1 MTVRTAAVSPA
12 SAASSGRP
20 QVSPSAKIHSLAQ
33 IEGDVR
39 ILGEAIVAPGVS
51 IRADQGATF
60 HIGSGTVVQEGCA
73 IYGLPQ
79 GKVLGDDQAPYTVWV
94 GDQAR
99 LTHKVLIQGPAYIGA
114 GCFVGF
120 RSTLFNARL
129 GKGCIVLMH
138 ALVQDVEI
146 PAGKLVPS
154 GSVIT
159 RQEQA
164 DMLPDVG
171 PADIALARELLG
183 GESLAMAE
191 PGRATSG
198 SQATWGDSVNTSND
212 YVGLGTMERQKLS
225 PDIVQRARQYLAQGL
240 RIGTEHADSRRYR
253 SGVWQT
259 CSPISASRES
269 EALGALE
276 ACLAEHSG
284 EYVRMFGIDPKAK
297 QRVAPVTIQRPD
309 GKPVEVGGGVSVASS
324 SSGGYSSGSYK
335 PSPTAAA
342 AHGVLPGDIV
352 QQVRNYLNQGY
363 KIGTEHAD
371 VRRYRSNVWQ
381 TCSPIDSTR
390 ESDVMASL
398 KACLEEHSGE
408 YVRMFGI
415 TPDKKRVAPITIQRP
430 DGKPI
435 ETSHAGSASSNGAAP
450 TSYAS
455 NGHKPSVSGDL
466 TQQVRYYLSQG
477 YKIGAEHADSRR
489 YRSNVWQT
497 CPPISAT
504 NESQVMTSIQACMA
518 EHPNEYVRIFGI
530 DPVAKRRVSPTTVQR
545 PGGHS
550 SPASASA
557 SGPSVPVYTQPA
569 STSNSSSNG
578 AGGGQGL
585 TQDVVQQVNQLV
597 NQGYRVSVEH
607 ADQRRYRSG
616 AWQTGQA
623 IEGNRVSDI
632 LSALEAQLREH
643 QGEYVRLIGI
653 DPRVKR
659 RVLETTIQ
667 RP

>member
-1 MTVRTAAVSPA
+1 MTVRTAAVSPTP
-12 SAASSGRP
+12 AASSGRP

-33 IEGDVR
+33 IEGNVR

-51 IRADQGATF
+51 IRADQGSTF
-60 HIGSGTVVQEGCA
+60 HIGAGTVVQEGCA

-129 GKGCIVLMH
+129 GKGSIVLMH

-171 PADIALARELLG
+171 PADVALARELLG
-183 GESLAMAE
+183 GESFAMADL
-191 PGRATSG
+191 GRTASG
-198 SQATWGDSVNTSND
+198 SQVTWGDSVNTSND
-212 YVGLGTMERQKLS
+212 YVGLGTMERQQLS

-259 CSPISASRES
+259 CSPIDTVRES

-276 ACLAEHSG
+276 ACLAEHAG
-284 EYVRMFGIDPKAK
+284 EYVRMFGIDPQAK
-297 QRVAPVTIQRPD
+297 RRVAPVTIQRPD
-309 GKPVEVGGGVSVASS
+309 GKPVEVSGGVSVAASP
-324 SSGGYSSGSYK
+324 SSGSYR
-335 PSPTAAA
+335 PASTAAVG
-342 AHGVLPGDIV
+342 HGVLPGDVV

-363 KIGTEHAD
+363 RIGTEHAD
-371 VRRYRSNVWQ
+371 SRRYRSNVWQ
-381 TCSPIDSTR
+381 TCSPIQSSR
-390 ESDVMASL
+390 EPEVIAAL
-398 KACLEEHSGE
+398 QACLDEHSGE

-435 ETSHAGSASSNGAAP
+435 ETSHSVPAASNGAVTASSP
-450 TSYAS
+450 S
-455 NGHKPSVSGDL
+455 NGHRPSVSGDL
-466 TQQVRYYLSQG
+466 AQQVRYFLSQG

-497 CPPISAT
+497 CPPINAT
-504 NESQVMTSIQACMA
+504 SESQAMGAIQACMA
-518 EHPNEYVRIFGI
+518 EHPDEYVRIFGI
-530 DPVAKRRVSPTTVQR
+530 DPVAKRRVAPTTVQR
-545 PGGHS
+545 PGSPS
-550 SPASASA
+550 SPT

-569 STSNSSSNG
+569 SKPVSSSSSNG
-578 AGGGQGL
+578 SGGGQGL
-585 TQDVVQQVNQLV
+585 SQDVVQQVNQLV

-616 AWQTGQA
+616 AWQTGGA
-623 IEGNRVSDI
+623 IKGNRVSDI
-632 LSALEAQLREH
+632 LSSLEAQLREH

>member
-1 MTVRTAAVSPA
+1 MTVRAVAVSPA

-20 QVSPSAKIHSLAQ
+20 QVSPSATVHSLAQ
-33 IEGDVR
+33 VVGDVR
-39 ILGEAIVAPGVS
+39 ILEETVVAPGVS

-60 HIGSGTVVQEGCA
+60 HIGAGTIVQEGCA
-73 IYGLPQ
+73 IYGLPR
-79 GKVLGDDQAPYTVWV
+79 GKVLGDDQASYTVWV

-183 GESLAMAE
+183 GESFVMAD
-191 PGRATSG
+191 PGGVASG
-198 SQATWGDSVNTSND
+198 SHATWGDSVNTSND
-212 YVGLGTMERQKLS
+212 YVGLGTMERQQLS

-240 RIGTEHADSRRYR
+240 RIGTEHADPRRYR

-259 CSPISASRES
+259 CSPIDTVREA

-276 ACLAEHSG
+276 ACLAEHAG
-284 EYVRMFGIDPKAK
+284 EYVRMFGIDPQAK
-297 QRVAPVTIQRPD
+297 RRVAPVTIQRPD
-309 GKPVEVGGGVSVASS
+309 GKPVEVGGGVSVAATPSS
-324 SSGGYSSGSYK
+324 DSYR
-335 PSPTAAA
+335 PAPTAAA
-342 AHGVLPGDIV
+342 AHGVLPGEVV

-363 KIGTEHAD
+363 RIGTEHAD

-390 ESDVMASL
+390 EPDVMAAL

-435 ETSHAGSASSNGAAP
+435 ETSHSVPASSNGAA
-450 TSYAS
+450 SGYSSS

-466 TQQVRYYLSQG
+466 AQQVRYYLSQG
-477 YKIGAEHADSRR
+477 YRIGAEHADSRR

-497 CPPISAT
+497 CPTIDAT
-504 NESQVMTSIQACMA
+504 NEGQVMTSIQACMA
-518 EHPNEYVRIFGI
+518 EHPDEYVRIFGI
-530 DPVAKRRVSPTTVQR
+530 DPVAKRRVAPTTVQR
-545 PGGHS
+545 PGGQP
-550 SPASASA
+550 SPASAPSA
-557 SGPSVPVYTQPA
+557 GPSVPVYTQPV
-569 STSNSSSNG
+569 STPVSQPSSNG
-578 AGGGQGL
+578 SGGGQGL
-585 TQDVVQQVNQLV
+585 SQDVVQQVNQLV

-623 IEGNRVSDI
+623 IEGSRVSDI
-632 LSALEAQLREH
+632 LSSLEAQLQQH